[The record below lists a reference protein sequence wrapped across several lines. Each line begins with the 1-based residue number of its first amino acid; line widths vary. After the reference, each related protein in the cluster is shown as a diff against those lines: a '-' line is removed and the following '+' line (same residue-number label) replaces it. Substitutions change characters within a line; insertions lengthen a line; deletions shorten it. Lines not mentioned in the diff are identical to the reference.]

1 MRGLCVVGS
10 SDFLSKKGLQPHG
23 HHNGKPVSM
32 LLDPIK
38 HSYVVFYPPARNA
51 PTGTV
56 QFPGFGLPTVPHAM
70 APGLAVPRAIVPK
83 M

>member
-56 QFPGFGLPTVPHAM
+56 QVPGFGLPTAPHAM